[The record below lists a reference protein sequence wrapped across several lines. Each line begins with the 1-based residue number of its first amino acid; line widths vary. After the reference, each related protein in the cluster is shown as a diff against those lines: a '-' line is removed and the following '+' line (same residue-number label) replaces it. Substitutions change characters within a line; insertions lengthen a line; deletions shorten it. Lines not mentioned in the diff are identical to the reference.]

1 MTIQFHEEIAKTMK
15 NLAKCNLFAKQLKI
29 MGQRLHIKFQL
40 LFSEVVIQSLS
51 KNKFFNK

>member
-1 MTIQFHEEIAKTMK
+1 
-15 NLAKCNLFAKQLKI
+15 

-51 KNKFFNK
+51 ENKIFNKLDV